1 MQANG
6 PQRVVVRARL
16 KRPRT
21 GDAGSAVRGEKRSKR
36 AATTDR
42 EAVRSAALS
51 KVAAKKRYVKAGL
64 DDKRKAKAAR
74 RSGGGGGGG
83 DGDD

>member
-1 MQANG
+1 MVFGRSETANVKVHCF
-6 PQRVVVRARL
+6 PR
-16 KRPRT
+16 RPL
-21 GDAGSAVRGEKRSKR
+21 VEKRSKR